1 MVRPAEGQVT
11 PTGGEDACR
20 KRGEGTT
27 AVPLDGPAAG
37 AEGAAPVPQRGMTA
51 QPLAAAASWA
61 GSAER
66 ERLLGDMEAL
76 RGPRRTAVQTGPRI
90 DWGAVAESVQPTPT
104 GTAAGSAPPT
114 GENCPQQ

>member
-1 MVRPAEGQVT
+1 MQAEAETDEPMEDNELDEIHEARGAVRGPAEGQVT

-37 AEGAAPVPQRGMTA
+37 AEGAAPGPQRGMTA

-66 ERLLGDMEAL
+66 ERLLGDMEVL
-76 RGPRRTAVQTGPRI
+76 
-90 DWGAVAESVQPTPT
+90 
-104 GTAAGSAPPT
+104 
-114 GENCPQQ
+114 